1 MSKHSNLAEI
11 LCLSL
16 TMKTK
21 MLFTKEEEEDE
32 EEKSKEMGRV
42 LRMSVQGIK
51 LWLETMPHM

>member
-1 MSKHSNLAEI
+1 
-11 LCLSL
+11 
-16 TMKTK
+16 MKTK
-21 MLFTKEEEEDE
+21 MLFTKAEEEDE